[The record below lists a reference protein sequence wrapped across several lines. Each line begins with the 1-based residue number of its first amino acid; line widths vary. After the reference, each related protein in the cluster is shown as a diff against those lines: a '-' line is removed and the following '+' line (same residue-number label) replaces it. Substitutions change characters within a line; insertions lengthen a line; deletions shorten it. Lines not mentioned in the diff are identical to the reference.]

1 MMKLTIDPKRLWFT
15 SDSHY
20 HHTNMCRGVSK
31 WGKTDSEGNFHVDIP
46 STRDFPDLRKMN
58 AALVDRINAVVAQ
71 DDVLIHCGDWSFGGQ
86 EKVKEFRD
94 RIICQ
99 NIILIYGNHDGH
111 IRKNHFGEQ
120 KLFKRCSDYE
130 ELTVNG
136 EHKLVLFHYP
146 IESWNGMHRDAIML
160 QGHQHLKGEA
170 KFKPGKRMDV
180 GACGNDLHPYSLE
193 EILRIMKKRSFVPLE
208 GDHHS

>member
-1 MMKLTIDPKRLWFT
+1 MKLTIDPRRLWFT
-15 SDSHY
+15 SDTHY
-20 HHTNMCRGVSK
+20 QHTNMCRGVSK
-31 WGKTDSEGNFHVDIP
+31 WGKVDSEGVFRVDIP
-46 STRDFPDLRKMN
+46 STRDFPSLQKMN
-58 AALVDRINAVVAQ
+58 TALVDRINAVVEQ
-71 DDVLIHCGDWSFGGQ
+71 DDVLIHLGDWSFGGQ

-94 RIICQ
+94 RIVCQ
-99 NIILIYGNHDGH
+99 NIILLYGNHDGH
-111 IRKNHFGEQ
+111 IRKNFFGEQ

-146 IESWNGMHRDAIML
+146 IESWNGMHRDTIML
-160 QGHQHLKGEA
+160 HGHQHLKGEA
-170 KFKPGKRMDV
+170 KFKPGKRMDI

-193 EILRIMKKRSFVPLE
+193 EILQIMKKRKFVPLD